1 MAKSACSDSKV
12 LAVCVRL
19 SSANI
24 NAHMSLTTDSVS
36 SSEKAFSTK
45 TYIWPL
51 KTSLWNSPSSL
62 LDALVAA
69 TTHAQPLLSLYLS
82 LTSPHHVQWSSLLAP
97 LHDPQHNAQTSTDS
111 TSSQCDEHCAL
122 CPHWQITAAEGV
134 LFKQCASALATKMML
149 LLLVVVET
157 INCCYSVHY
166 CLDHPSLPL

>member
-82 LTSPHHVQWSSLLAP
+82 LSHFTSPRPMELLIG
-97 LHDPQHNAQTSTDS
+97 TSTR
-111 TSSQCDEHCAL
+111 
-122 CPHWQITAAEGV
+122 P
-134 LFKQCASALATKMML
+134 SAQRTDK
-149 LLLVVVET
+149 
-157 INCCYSVHY
+157 H
-166 CLDHPSLPL
+166 